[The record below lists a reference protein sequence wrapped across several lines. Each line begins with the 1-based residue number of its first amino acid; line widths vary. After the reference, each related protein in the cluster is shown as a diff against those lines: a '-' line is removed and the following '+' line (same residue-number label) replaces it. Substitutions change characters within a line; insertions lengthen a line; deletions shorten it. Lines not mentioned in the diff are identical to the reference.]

1 MSPNYNYEWKNPN
14 EPEYLV
20 YYPDCKICG
29 CAAGEVMMPE
39 SGCSFCPC
47 NISEQPDIERRRF
60 LLNALYEIDKMLTN
74 LKRFNQPCLVKKVK
88 NPKF

>member
-1 MSPNYNYEWKNPN
+1 MSSNKPD
-14 EPEYLV
+14 YLV

-29 CAAGEVMMPE
+29 CAAAE
-39 SGCSFCPC
+39 SGCSFCPS
-47 NISEQPDIERRRF
+47 NISEQPDIERRKF
-60 LLNALYEIDKMLTN
+60 LLNARDEIDKMLTN